1 MVHGAQ
7 GGNPPIWITGFLK
20 SANKAGDNMQ
30 FKNANQAGLVTP
42 AHLPTVSDPS
52 RGSGGLLQEKAT
64 GALQGTTVAIEN
76 QHPDFASL
84 EQSTPALKT
93 TIKAKLIGWAS
104 WLAIVF
110 KGVA

>member
-1 MVHGAQ
+1 
-7 GGNPPIWITGFLK
+7 
-20 SANKAGDNMQ
+20 MQ

-52 RGSGGLLQEKAT
+52 RGSGGLLQEKTA
-64 GALQGTTVAIEN
+64 GALQGTTTVIESE
-76 QHPDFASL
+76 HSDFASL
-84 EQSTPALKT
+84 EQSTLATTTPIKT
-93 TIKAKLIGWAS
+93 KLIGWAS